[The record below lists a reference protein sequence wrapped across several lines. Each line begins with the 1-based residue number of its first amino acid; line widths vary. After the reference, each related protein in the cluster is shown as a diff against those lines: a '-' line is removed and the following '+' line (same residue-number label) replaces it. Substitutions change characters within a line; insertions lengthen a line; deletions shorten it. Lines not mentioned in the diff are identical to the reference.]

1 MIRKQL
7 TMIYD
12 KGISGDTDINT
23 ICFNSWKALHMYL
36 FEHGLYKEFQVF
48 DNGKPVLHYE
58 EVFKGDIA
66 DVANQDYRL
75 NWDTSVPGSVLFEIV
90 NRHAS
95 AKL

>member
-12 KGISGDTDINT
+12 KGIKNDTDLNT
-23 ICFNSWKALHMYL
+23 ICFKTWKELHMHL

-48 DNGKPVLHYE
+48 DDGKPVLHYD
-58 EVFKGDIA
+58 EVA
-66 DVANQDYRL
+66 DQDYRL
-75 NWDTSVPGSVLFEIV
+75 NWDSSVPGSVLFEIV

-95 AKL
+95 AHL

>member
-12 KGISGDTDINT
+12 KGIPGDTDLNT
-23 ICFNSWKALHMYL
+23 ICFNSWKALHMHL
-36 FEHGLYKEFQVF
+36 FENGLYQEFQVF
-48 DNGKPVLHYE
+48 DDGYPVLHYE
-58 EVFKGDIA
+58 DTYADGHRTFK
-66 DVANQDYRL
+66 L
-75 NWDTSVPGSVLFEIV
+75 TWDATVPGSVLFEIV

>member
-12 KGISGDTDINT
+12 KGIENDTDLNT
-23 ICFNSWKALHMYL
+23 ICFKSWKELHMHL

-48 DNGKPVLHYE
+48 DDGKPVLHYD
-58 EVFKGDIA
+58 EVFKD
-66 DVANQDYRL
+66 DVADQDFKL
-75 NWDTSVPGSVLFEIV
+75 DWDKSVPGSVLFEIV

-95 AKL
+95 AKIII

>member
-12 KGISGDTDINT
+12 KGIENDTDLNT
-23 ICFNSWKALHMYL
+23 ICFKTWKELHMHL

-48 DNGKPVLHYE
+48 DDGVSVLHYRE
-58 EVFKGDIA
+58 FFNKDGTFR
-66 DVANQDYRL
+66 DYEII
-75 NWDTSVPGSVLFEIV
+75 WDNSVPGSVLFEIV
-90 NRHAS
+90 NQHAS